1 MDPVEAKGLSGVLL
15 VDKRDRL
22 AVDNTVVALDDQ
34 VLASTTADEFRSV
47 VSEPELCSERMA
59 VVLPSGPAGTSGQSR
74 LEDVR
79 RMRPPPRQVPLVPEP
94 GEEQLRLVSREHRPA
109 LIVRA

>member
-79 RMRPPPRQVPLVPEP
+79 RMRPPRGRYHWSPNRARSSFGWYPASID
-94 GEEQLRLVSREHRPA
+94 RL
-109 LIVRA
+109 